1 MGLIAWFSR
10 GVDSRY
16 TSEMHH
22 VNRASPV
29 GTEFRPSAVVK
40 YGRIAIIT
48 LGLTL
53 GVVTFLP
60 NGSYMSGRSVMR
72 INALS
77 SPFSDY
83 GVVEISIVV
92 VVILLTLL
100 TWARQWR
107 EVRKSAWGSVF
118 ICAGL
123 LGTLLPDLWRR
134 NTVFVSQDVGHQAIA
149 VTLQYGFWI
158 NLSLV
163 VTLLIISSIVLWN
176 EPRLNRQARYGNTD
190 APNYIS
196 I

>member
-1 MGLIAWFSR
+1 MDHLNQ
-10 GVDSRY
+10 DS
-16 TSEMHH
+16 
-22 VNRASPV
+22 AF
-29 GTEFRPSAVVK
+29 GTELRPSAVVK
-40 YGRIAIIT
+40 YGRIAVVT

-53 GVVTFLP
+53 GAVTFLP

-83 GVVEISIVV
+83 GVVEIGIVV

-123 LGTLLPDLWRR
+123 LGTLLPDLWRH
-134 NTVFVSQDVGHQAIA
+134 NTISVSQGVGHQFVA

-176 EPRLNRQARYGNTD
+176 EPRPNRQAGYRNTD

-196 I
+196 N